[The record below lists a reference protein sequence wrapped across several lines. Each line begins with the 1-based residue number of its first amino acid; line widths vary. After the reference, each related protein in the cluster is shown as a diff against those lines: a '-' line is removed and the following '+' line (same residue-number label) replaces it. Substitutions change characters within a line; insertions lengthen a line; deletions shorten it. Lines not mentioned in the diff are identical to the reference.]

1 MQPHFEHHQEP
12 VVVKKVKKKKLKRRT
27 TIDNGDLPKA
37 VVTEPE
43 IVLRETNFVK
53 KPKVEINLPT
63 WREVIVPKWKS
74 GKKVDIEEDLSDEVF
89 IKRHDDAEKEE
100 QVLWEKWKKI
110 REEEGKKISGRS
122 NVNGWKIPDLGPQT
136 PRLRSQRIDSSRRES
151 SSSSSSGR
159 ISPSVIR
166 EICVLSSTPTFVKTS
181 EKIVIKTSE
190 KIFNKSAEKTFG
202 KPKEKIISNNSNKS
216 PAVKNTESFSSKHKI
231 YETNRLTSS
240 EKFHSSVK
248 EEGTTSPL
256 RRIRRSMLPREHL
269 KYKENEERDK
279 TPTKSKFITNPQVLK
294 DSTNGSPVQRR

>member
-1 MQPHFEHHQEP
+1 M
-12 VVVKKVKKKKLKRRT
+12 KRRT

-151 SSSSSSGR
+151 SSSSSGR

-202 KPKEKIISNNSNKS
+202 KSKEKIISNNSNKS

-240 EKFHSSVK
+240 EKLDSSIK
-248 EEGTTSPL
+248 EKGTTSPL
-256 RRIRRSMLPREHL
+256 RRIRRSVLPREHL

>member
-1 MQPHFEHHQEP
+1 MSAGVRPKFPGRVQLQVGARRRRVRRD
-12 VVVKKVKKKKLKRRT
+12 VVE
-27 TIDNGDLPKA
+27 TIIG
-37 VVTEPE
+37 EM
-43 IVLRETNFVK
+43 
-53 KPKVEINLPT
+53 
-63 WREVIVPKWKS
+63 
-74 GKKVDIEEDLSDEVF
+74 
-89 IKRHDDAEKEE
+89 
-100 QVLWEKWKKI
+100 
-110 REEEGKKISGRS
+110 
-122 NVNGWKIPDLGPQT
+122 
-136 PRLRSQRIDSSRRES
+136 
-151 SSSSSSGR
+151 
-159 ISPSVIR
+159 
-166 EICVLSSTPTFVKTS
+166 